1 MTDECAR
8 LASAVRGGVTCRR
21 CLCQPCG
28 RRCGTLIRTH
38 AARRANYQLQ
48 ACIHTRTRS
57 TGTGAA
63 PTCMVHSQ
71 YVYVSSTSSLV
82 IGRSLPFLLAGS
94 PTQATGTGRDA
105 TRRDPNVRTP
115 GRPGAY
121 VAGSRRCGC
130 CCMMPLLGA
139 APLFGR
145 GPSVERTHA
154 RTQLALSRS
163 PPPPPLPPSSP
174 ALPSHTGMQ
183 HRPVLC
189 CVMQHQHACLSLGAR
204 TTYDSS
210 SGTKLACMHV

>member
-154 RTQLALSRS
+154 RTQLAPLA